1 MKNKLLSRA
10 FRQIALGI
18 LVLGAASAHAVQS
31 EAPFMHATRYNVAG
45 QVTGTIAPDPDAT
58 GALRLLATRNRYNSL
73 GLLDKVET
81 GQLTTWADDTIAP
94 SSWGGYGFSGANV
107 FSTTE
112 ITYDSYGRKVK
123 ELVLGKDLMPE
134 ALVQYSYDSENFVR
148 CKAVRM
154 NKDQFLSPPSD
165 PCQPGMVGSQ
175 GPDRIFR
182 YSNNVFGQVMQEER
196 AVGTSLEQ
204 VYATTTYTLRS
215 PTSHTDAN
223 GNKTVLTY
231 DSYGRLKRRKFPLPS
246 TPGSANESDYN
257 EYSYDANGN
266 VTLERKRSGATIT
279 YTIDALNRVTRKDLS
294 DNSKG
299 DDTEYGYDA
308 RGLTLYSRFVSTP
321 NIKVE
326 NIFDGFGRLKHV
338 TNVSVVGTTTA
349 SRIIQY
355 SYDANSNRTQVKHP
369 DNTAFNY
376 DFDGLNR
383 VNCVSEGGN
392 CSSSDTNKLLT
403 VEYRT
408 DGRRHRLLRPGG
420 ATTNYSFDNASRL
433 SQLNQDLVGS
443 ADDLTNSF
451 TFNPSGQIFQLTF
464 TNSAYSPT
472 GNFNRTGFYSVN
484 GLNQYTTVA
493 GSAIYYDPNGNLTQD
508 TGWGSTFTYD
518 MENRLT
524 SMTTPA
530 GSLKYDPLGRLNEY
544 AAPPAL
550 PVQFLYDGDAL
561 IAEYSIS
568 GNVAT
573 QTRRYVHGDQVDE
586 PWLQYNGTAI
596 GPTNRRYLHTDH
608 QGSIVAQS
616 SASGAILGL
625 KLTYDA
631 FGIPGSANYDRFGYT
646 GQLWLKELGLN
657 YYKARIYHPKF
668 GRYLQTDPI
677 FYQDDMNLYAYVGND
692 PLNMSDPTG
701 LEGWVPRKL
710 DGKPELTPEELEK
723 ARKTFL
729 AWGTL
734 VTLPLTGPEVLV
746 AGALGRTALGQGA
759 SRLVSAVSSKV
770 TGFFSRIFG
779 KADEASKATGP
790 YTRPSNAT
798 TQAQRESVQGKPC
811 VKCGADDGGKRV
823 AGHKEA
829 LVKEHHRTGT
839 IDKERMRD
847 PSAVQPECT
856 TCSAKEGAEMS
867 RFSREMNK
875 QFE

>member
-1 MKNKLLSRA
+1 MKSKLNARA
-10 FRQIALGI
+10 LRLIALGI
-18 LVLGAASAHAVQS
+18 FVLGATSAYAVQA

-45 QVTGTIAPDPDAT
+45 QVTGTIAPDPDGT

-81 GQLTTWADDTIAP
+81 GQLTTWADDTIDPMA
-94 SSWGGYGFSGANV
+94 WEGYGFSGLNI

-123 ELVLGKDLMPE
+123 ELVLGKNLTPE
-134 ALVQYSYDSENFVR
+134 ALVQYSYDDENHVR

-154 NKDQFLSPPSD
+154 NKDQFLTPPSN
-165 PCQPGMVGSQ
+165 PCQPGLEGSQ

-182 YSNNVFGQVMQEER
+182 YSNNIFGQVVQEER

-279 YTIDALNRVTRKDLS
+279 YTIDALNRVTKKDLS

-299 DDTEYGYDA
+299 DDTEYDYDA
-308 RGLTLYSRFVSTP
+308 RGLTRYSRFVSTP

-326 NIFDGFGRLKHV
+326 NVFDGFGRLKQV
-338 TNVSVVGTTTA
+338 TNVSAVGTTTA
-349 SRIIQY
+349 SRVIQH

-376 DFDGLNR
+376 TFDGLNR

-392 CSSSDTNKLLT
+392 CSSGDTNKLVT
-403 VEYRT
+403 IEYRT

-420 ATTNYSFDNASRL
+420 ATSNYSFDNANRL
-433 SQLNQDLVGS
+433 SQLNQDLAGS

-472 GNFNRTGFYSVN
+472 GNFNRTGFYNVN

-493 GSAIYYDPNGNLTQD
+493 GSAILHDANGNLSQD
-508 TGWGSTFTYD
+508 AGWGSTFTYD

-530 GSLKYDPLGRLNEY
+530 GSLKYDPLGRLTEY

-550 PVQFLYDGDAL
+550 AVQFLYDGDAL

-568 GNVAT
+568 GNAAT
-573 QTRRYVHGDQVDE
+573 QTRRYVHGDRVDE
-586 PWLQYNGTAI
+586 PWVQYNGTAI
-596 GPTNRRYLHTDH
+596 GAANRRYLQSDH
-608 QGSIVAQS
+608 LGSIVAQS
-616 SASGAILGL
+616 SASGALLGSGSTL
-625 KLTYDA
+625 PGVKLTYDA
-631 FGIPGSANYDRFGYT
+631 FGIPGANNYDRFGYT

-657 YYKARIYHPKF
+657 YYKARIYHAKL
-668 GRYLQTDPI
+668 GRFLQTDPI

-692 PLNMSDPTG
+692 PMNH
-701 LEGWVPRKL
+701 
-710 DGKPELTPEELEK
+710 
-723 ARKTFL
+723 
-729 AWGTL
+729 
-734 VTLPLTGPEVLV
+734 
-746 AGALGRTALGQGA
+746 
-759 SRLVSAVSSKV
+759 
-770 TGFFSRIFG
+770 I
-779 KADEASKATGP
+779 
-790 YTRPSNAT
+790 
-798 TQAQRESVQGKPC
+798 
-811 VKCGADDGGKRV
+811 
-823 AGHKEA
+823 
-829 LVKEHHRTGT
+829 
-839 IDKERMRD
+839 D
-847 PSAVQPECT
+847 PSGLDNCEVNNADGTRTRIPDCVGDPNAPPTQ
-856 TCSAKEGAEMS
+856 SMQHLIRS
-867 RFSREMNK
+867 
-875 QFE
+875 